1 MRKCYKKGLGR
12 GEGSCGVGVMCQEY
26 EEKKRY
32 YRDWAEEKVVA
43 EQVVK
48 EMRIDIKQI
57 WWRMEKQQWI

>member
-43 EQVVK
+43 E
-48 EMRIDIKQI
+48 
-57 WWRMEKQQWI
+57 